1 MQAKLRH
8 DGVTLSSIC
17 RLYGCFYKHLS
28 SLTLKTNRFVTRS
41 IGNIVNWTNGCFQ
54 MLVDCGN
61 LPVTQVKEKHVD
73 EWKHI
78 NCSLIC
84 RDLCFLPVCVRKN
97 WLFLSLL
104 IMRFILFSVK
114 YETQGSATW
123 TNTNSWSNPLMRP
136 NYYHV
141 CPSHMNIKLQLLYG
155 WFSITITNTH

>member
-17 RLYGCFYKHLS
+17 CLYGCFYKHLS

-114 YETQGSATW
+114 Y
-123 TNTNSWSNPLMRP
+123 
-136 NYYHV
+136 
-141 CPSHMNIKLQLLYG
+141 KLEDRQHGQTLTAG
-155 WFSITITNTH
+155 VIHWWGQTTIMSVHHIWILNCSCYMDGFQ